1 MKKFLIPVDFSEY
14 SQVAIDYALQIA
26 SESGHEIDFIHV
38 FTNHSNLYIN
48 KQLPT
53 TLVDPQ
59 VEISKN
65 KMATLLPSCLAKNP
79 NIKINCIYKD
89 GNLFEEISKVTA
101 SFAYDAVI
109 MGTRGSS
116 GLEAVFLGSNTY
128 DVIINTKTPVLA
140 IPLQT
145 KKYKHQRVGLLCNFK
160 QGEID
165 VLKQAIKVIGAEVE
179 LVLIHINK
187 IDLSITEIN
196 QKFTPWIDEIIKQTG
211 IDNISYTIKSQ
222 ASYIRATEDM
232 THAIDS
238 VIIDE
243 QIDLLLIT
251 KSKKSVFRK
260 LIDENI
266 VKKMAYDTSI
276 PKFFAKV
283 NTDTIN

>member
-14 SQVAIDYALQIA
+14 SQGAVDYALQIA
-26 SESGHEIDFIHV
+26 VDSGHKLDFIHV
-38 FTNHSNLYIN
+38 FTNHSNLYVN
-48 KQLPT
+48 KQMPT
-53 TLVDPQ
+53 ELLDPQ
-59 VEISKN
+59 IAIAKKN
-65 KMATLLPSCLAKNP
+65 MGDLLASCAAKYP
-79 NIKINCIYKD
+79 NVKIETIFKD

-101 SFAYDAVI
+101 FFEYDAVV
-109 MGTRGSS
+109 MGTKGSS
-116 GLEAVFLGSNTY
+116 GLESVFLGSNTY

-140 IPLQT
+140 VPLQI
-145 KKYKHQRVGLLCNFK
+145 KKYTHQRIGLLCNFK
-160 QGEID
+160 QGELD
-165 VLKQAIKVIGAEVE
+165 VLKQAIKAIGYDFE

-196 QKFTPWIDEIIKQTG
+196 SKFKSWIAEIIKQTG

-222 ASYIRATEDM
+222 ASYIRAVEDM

-283 NTDTIN
+283 VTDQNT